1 MPFPPVI
8 LLTLMLTMLLLYAA
22 WLVAPGVVQGPIL
35 MLGGLM
41 MVVVAFTSVEL
52 TLYLLI
58 LSTLLSPELMFGGG
72 APAGGVVSTTQTRGI
87 TIRVDDLMLTII
99 CLTWLFRMALYKEL
113 GAVRKTPINQ
123 PIAWYWLA
131 AVFATLAGFYVG
143 RVGAYGFFFVLK
155 YLEYFV
161 LFYMVANQIHDHD
174 TIKRYFMVLL
184 FTCFI
189 VSVLGIAQIPS
200 GERVSAPFEGEVGEP
215 NTFGGY
221 LVLMFSLVLGMFLH
235 STEKRR
241 RFWLAM
247 LMVVILIPFAFTES
261 RSSYLAFMASI
272 GLFILLTEQKRLLI
286 TVCLIGLA
294 LAPFVLPQNVMQ
306 RMAFTFTQAEEAG
319 QIRVGGIRIDTSTS
333 ERLRAWE
340 KVLTKDLP
348 RRPLL
353 GAGVTGGTF
362 MDSQYPRVLSE
373 TGLIGFVLFLW
384 LMRRIW
390 VLLRRCYDEL
400 DDPVLKGASLGA
412 LCGFGGLLVH
422 AIGANSFII
431 VRIME
436 PFMIVLGLLMAA
448 LLIHQ
453 GRQQSAPQGEAQN
466 PPPLDSALAKGD
478 GGVSI

>member
-1 MPFPPVI
+1 
-8 LLTLMLTMLLLYAA
+8 MLTMLLLYVAY
-22 WLVAPGVVQGPIL
+22 LLAPGAVQGPL
-35 MLGGLM
+35 LLCAGLM
-41 MVVVAFTSVEL
+41 VVVVAFTSVEL

-72 APAGGVVSTTQTRGI
+72 EMGVGTSATESRGI
-87 TIRVDDLMLTII
+87 TLRVDDLMLTII

-113 GAVRKTPINQ
+113 GTVRKTPINQ
-123 PIAWYWLA
+123 PIAWYWMA
-131 AVFATLAGFYVG
+131 ALFATLAGFYAG
-143 RVGAYGFFFVLK
+143 RIGIFGFFFVLK

-161 LFYMVANQIHDHD
+161 LFYMVANQIHNHD
-174 TIKRYFMVLL
+174 TVKRYFMVLL
-184 FTCFI
+184 FTCFV
-189 VSVLGIAQIPS
+189 VSVLGMAQIPT
-200 GERVSAPFEGEVGEP
+200 GQRVSAPFEGEIGEP

-221 LVLMFSLVLGMFLH
+221 LLLMFSLVLGMFLH
-235 STEKRR
+235 SAENKQRL
-241 RFWLAM
+241 WLAI
-247 LMVVILIPFAFTES
+247 LMAVILVPFAFTES
-261 RSSYLAFMASI
+261 RSSYLAFMTAI

-294 LAPFVLPQNVMQ
+294 LAPFVIPQNVMQ

-319 QIRVGGIRIDTSTS
+319 QIHVGGMRIDTSTS

-348 RRPLL
+348 NRPLL

-373 TGLIGFVLFLW
+373 TGLIGLALFLW
-384 LMRRIW
+384 LLRRMW
-390 VLLRRCYDEL
+390 VLLRQCYDEL
-400 DDPVLKGASLGA
+400 HDPMLKGASLGA

-448 LLIHQ
+448 LLINQ
-453 GRQQSAPQGEAQN
+453 TGQQAAQQAGL
-466 PPPLDSALAKGD
+466 PDESSLAKGD
-478 GGVSI
+478 GSVSI